1 MAQFLTTASVL
12 QCPHGGVVSAITTN
26 IAAQAGGAYIVR
38 SSDTFMIAGCPFT
51 LPVTPPVPHPCMT
64 VQWVTSALMNTVM
77 SDSVLTEESV
87 GMCLADDQT
96 PQGPVMIS
104 FTQPQVS
111 GL

>member
-12 QCPHGGVVSAITTN
+12 QCPHGGAVSAITTN
-26 IAAQAGGAYIVR
+26 VVAQAGGAYIVR
-38 SSDTFMIAGCPFT
+38 SSDTFMIAGCSFT
-51 LPVTPPVPHPCMT
+51 LPGPVPSPCMT

-77 SDSVLTEESV
+77 SDSVLTENSV
-87 GMCLADDQT
+87 GMCLAADQA